1 MKNQK
6 REGEENNN
14 KNEIIIEI
22 QWIGIRIEIKTL

>member
-14 KNEIIIEI
+14 KNEILIETQWIEI
-22 QWIGIRIEIKTL
+22 ETL